1 MTFNHQPLASSVAP
15 ASPTTEPAPELAPA
29 SGPDTAGVYA
39 GARVLITGGLGFIG
53 SNLALRLVDLGA
65 EVTLVDSLIPAYG
78 GNWFNIEP
86 VRQRVRVNL
95 ADVRDAH
102 AMNALVPGHDFLFNL
117 AGQVSHLDSM
127 TDPFTDLEINTRSQ
141 LSILEACRLHNP
153 TIRIVY
159 AGTRQQYG
167 KPDYLPLDERHLQ
180 HPTDVNGVNK
190 LAGEWYH
197 IIYHQV
203 YGLTASSLRLTN
215 TYGPRQLL
223 RHNRQGFVAWFV
235 RLALEGR
242 EIQVYGDGR
251 QRRDLTY
258 VDDVVEAFL
267 LAGAHPAAAGQVFNL
282 GGLEPVALGDLAHM
296 LVEITGRGQVRLTPW
311 PADRQKIDIG
321 DVFSS
326 YARIEAALGWRPTV
340 PLREGLRRMVDYY
353 EQHGSHYW

>member
-1 MTFNHQPLASSVAP
+1 MTN
-15 ASPTTEPAPELAPA
+15 ELLTR
-29 SGPDTAGVYA
+29 SYN

-53 SNLALRLVDLGA
+53 SNLALRLAALGA
-65 EVTLVDSLIPAYG
+65 QTTLVDSLIPDYG

-86 VRQRVRVNL
+86 IRAQVRVNL

-102 AMNALVPGHDFLFNL
+102 AMNALVPGFDYLFNL

-141 LSILEACRLHNP
+141 LSILEACRRRNP

-180 HPTDVNGVNK
+180 HPTDINGVNK

-203 YGLTASSLRLTN
+203 YGLSACSLRLTN

-223 RHNRQGFVAWFV
+223 RHNRQGFIGWFM
-235 RLALEGR
+235 RLALEGG

-258 VDDVVEAFL
+258 VDDVVDAFL
-267 LAGAHPAAAGQVFNL
+267 LAGAHPAAVGQVFNL
-282 GGLEPVALGDLAHM
+282 GGLAPVALADLAQM
-296 LVEITGRGQVRLTPW
+296 LVELTGRGRVRLIPW

-326 YARIEAALGWRPTV
+326 YARIEAALGWRPII
-340 PLREGLRRMVDYY
+340 PLEEGLRRTLTFY
-353 EQHGSHYW
+353 EQFGSHYLQAYR